1 MSTETKQINIVGIE
15 YDEND
20 GRITKCSLSI
30 GEKNHEVK
38 WTNGRYMVSDGGSA
52 SSSSTTTAAS
62 SSTTTTT
69 TTPASSSS
77 TTAASNSSTTP
88 AAGQGQGKTH
98 LGGTFNNN
106 AELTEQLKNIL
117 SAGGSKFEVL

>member
-52 SSSSTTTAAS
+52 SSSSSTTTAAS
-62 SSTTTTT
+62 SSSST

-106 AELTEQLKNIL
+106 TELTEQLKNIL
-117 SAGGSKFEVL
+117 SARGSKFEVL